1 MAIDRKRLTEF
12 RKRLDEL
19 FASVSFEERW
29 RAVAAK
35 ILDMLSRD
43 AFRKLTTIEQ
53 RQAIQR
59 LFRPENARFVDAVFQ
74 AFENVLQAVNDLYSD
89 LGVDIN
95 RDFAK
100 IRAIERIA
108 LTNLGEYEDGMVKD
122 ILRELREAII
132 RNENVKQVKRRIG
145 RLGGRASFY
154 AETLART
161 QIKGYGRTAKA
172 EKARIGEVF
181 FYQYV
186 GIIQPTTR
194 PFCESLINT
203 THHIDQINEMKN
215 GNLDPVLLY
224 CGGWNCH
231 HDWEPDPF
239 ATQSTLARLQ
249 EIGEGRRKMVVRTE
263 ANLPKLVEDYREKF
277 RKK

>member
-12 RKRLDEL
+12 RQRLDAL
-19 FASVSFEERW
+19 FATVSFEERW
-29 RAVAAK
+29 RTVAAK

-43 AFRKLTTIEQ
+43 AFRKLSAIER

-59 LFRPENARFVDAVFQ
+59 LFRPENARFVDAVFD
-74 AFENVLQAVNDLYSD
+74 AFENVLKTINELYSD
-89 LGVDIN
+89 LGVDVN
-95 RDFAK
+95 RDFSK
-100 IRAIERIA
+100 IRAIERIS
-108 LTNLGEYEDGMVKD
+108 LTQLGDYEDGMVKA
-122 ILRELREAII
+122 ILRELREAIT
-132 RNENVKQVKRRIG
+132 RNENVKQVTRRLG

-161 QIKGYGRTAKA
+161 QLKGYGRTAKA
-172 EKARIGEVF
+172 EKARLGEVF
-181 FYQYV
+181 FYEYV
-186 GIIQPTTR
+186 GILRPTTR
-194 PFCESLINT
+194 PFCESLIGT
-203 THHIDQINEMKN
+203 THHIDQINEMRN
-215 GNLDPVLLY
+215 GNLEPVLLY
-224 CGGWNCH
+224 CGGWNCY

-249 EIGEGRRKMVVRTE
+249 EIGDGKRKLVVRTE